1 MNRNSMRTQTLA
13 MAILAAMLFLAPL
26 NGYAIE
32 TFNDFLKDTT
42 YVKADG
48 QNVSMVSYNDANV
61 KYTYSGIAVNFT
73 AHVVENNVTITT
85 PAANDGDWFTAFCVD
100 PFQYA
105 KIGGTLGVDLVAPSA
120 VQGGLQA
127 AWLFENY
134 YKKDPS
140 TVAALQV
147 AIWET
152 VVDYDK
158 AYNLKTGDFYITKLN
173 GIAAPSAT
181 VTNTTWT
188 LADSMLTDLQ
198 QNFNAK
204 DLDYIYRISKTGTN
218 QDFII
223 QLHDPPPAEAAAPG
237 AGTPEPGTMI
247 LMGIGLIGLA
257 GFKKFRKN

>member
-1 MNRNSMRTQTLA
+1 MNRNLMRTLTLA
-13 MAILAAMLFLAPL
+13 IVAGAIFLAPL

-32 TFNDFLKDTT
+32 IFNDFLKDTKYT
-42 YVKADG
+42 SSNG
-48 QNVSMVSYNDANV
+48 QNVSMVSYNDANA

-73 AHVVENNVTITT
+73 THVVEDNVTVTT
-85 PAANDGDWFTAFCVD
+85 PVANDGDWFTAFCVD
-100 PFQYA
+100 PFQHA
-105 KIGGTLGVDLVAPSA
+105 QIGGTLGVDLVAPSA
-120 VQGGLQA
+120 VRGGLQA

-134 YKKDPS
+134 YEKNPA

-173 GIAAPSAT
+173 GIAAPSST
-181 VTNTTWT
+181 VKNTTWS
-188 LADSMLTDLQ
+188 LADTMLADLQ
-198 QNFNAK
+198 QNFDSTN
-204 DLDYIYRISKTGTN
+204 LDFMYRISKTGTK

-237 AGTPEPGTMI
+237 AGTPEPATMI

-257 GFKKFRKN
+257 GFKKYHKN